1 MGFPLRSRW
10 RVLRT
15 QFARGRGGTRR
26 RFAAKGFRARL
37 ARQARARLFFGAA
50 PLAPTFS
57 KGESPPIMRAAEPR
71 MGESRKS
78 KQKAESQAKACA
90 SFANANAAKP
100 KVKQNGNATANLARK
115 LQPRKR
121 RGVPP
126 FPRANCGRR
135 PRQRD
140 RRRGNPKGGA
150 ALFGQSLP
158 TFCWP
163 ESRGPARPE
172 RVEGTN

>member
-37 ARQARARLFFGAA
+37 ARQARARLFLGAV

-57 KGESPPIMRAAEPR
+57 KGESPPIMRAAEQR

-126 FPRANCGRR
+126 LPRAVVPEGHSSANAGGF
-135 PRQRD
+135 Q
-140 RRRGNPKGGA
+140 RGNPFGLLFCLLFCRGRKVGA
-150 ALFGQSLP
+150 
-158 TFCWP
+158 
-163 ESRGPARPE
+163 PARPE